1 MITND
6 AVDSTMASH
15 PDPDTDAGWP
25 VVIAYDD
32 VPAGQRTMHILDH
45 VDHAAGGTLK
55 LCPLLWR
62 FDILENPGWRA
73 EATNDTQRANL
84 LIIST
89 SSKGDLPA
97 AVQEWIRSCLS
108 QMQGHAA
115 VVVAL
120 LGPADDTDAPDSP
133 RVQFLRNA
141 AEAAGLDFFAPTP
154 HAARPPLD
162 EASSRFRKMFD
173 VLHPAAKPSPAEASS
188 RGPAR
193 PAHRILLVEDDSA
206 VRQASAMFLV
216 RAGYQVNAVEG
227 SQAAWEAL
235 QSLSYDLLITDN
247 QMPEMTGLELVRK
260 LRSAQLALPVIMA
273 SGGIDERDLIQNQW
287 LQPAKV
293 LPKPFTSAALLE
305 TVAEVLPLAA
315 RVPFRPELSFPGP
328 VDSYNRW
335 GLNE

>member
-15 PDPDTDAGWP
+15 PDPDTDAGWH

-62 FDILENPGWRA
+62 FDILEYPGWRA
-73 EATNDTQRANL
+73 EATIDTQRANL

-97 AVQEWIRSCLS
+97 AVQEWVRLCLN
-108 QMQGHAA
+108 QKQGHDA

-154 HAARPPLD
+154 HAAKPP
-162 EASSRFRKMFD
+162 
-173 VLHPAAKPSPAEASS
+173 PAEASS

-247 QMPEMTGLELVRK
+247 QMPEMSGLELVRK

-273 SGGIDERDLIQNQW
+273 SGGIDERDLTQNQW
-287 LQPAKV
+287 LQPATV

-328 VDSYNRW
+328 VDSYNHW

>member
-6 AVDSTMASH
+6 AVDSTVASH
-15 PDPDTDAGWP
+15 PDPDTDAGWH

-32 VPAGQRTMHILDH
+32 VPAGRRAMHTLDN
-45 VDHAAGGTLK
+45 VGHAAGGTLK

-62 FDILENPGWRA
+62 FDILEDPGWRT
-73 EATNDTQRANL
+73 EATIDTQRANL

-97 AVQEWIRSCLS
+97 AVKEWVRSCLS
-108 QMQGHAA
+108 QKQGHTA

-120 LGPADDTDAPDSP
+120 LGPADDTDVPDSP

-141 AEAAGLDFFAPTP
+141 AEAAGLGFFAPTP
-154 HAARPPLD
+154 HAARPP
-162 EASSRFRKMFD
+162 
-173 VLHPAAKPSPAEASS
+173 PAEALS

-193 PAHRILLVEDDSA
+193 PAHRILLVEDDNA

-247 QMPEMTGLELVRK
+247 QMPEMSGLELVRK

-273 SGGIDERDLIQNQW
+273 SGGIDERDLTQNQW

-328 VDSYNRW
+328 VDSYNHW

>member
-15 PDPDTDAGWP
+15 PDPDTDAGWH

-32 VPAGQRTMHILDH
+32 VPAGQRTMHILDR

-62 FDILENPGWRA
+62 FDILEDPGWRA
-73 EATNDTQRANL
+73 EATIDTQRANL

-97 AVQEWIRSCLS
+97 AVQEWVRSCLS
-108 QMQGHAA
+108 QKQGHAA

-154 HAARPPLD
+154 HAARPP
-162 EASSRFRKMFD
+162 
-173 VLHPAAKPSPAEASS
+173 PAEASR

-235 QSLSYDLLITDN
+235 QSRSYDLLITDN
-247 QMPEMTGLELVRK
+247 QMPEMSGLELVRK

-273 SGGIDERDLIQNQW
+273 SGGIDERDLTQNQW
-287 LQPAKV
+287 LQPATV
-293 LPKPFTSAALLE
+293 LPKPFTSAALLK

-315 RVPFRPELSFPGP
+315 RVPFRPELSFPEP
-328 VDSYNRW
+328 VDSYNHW

>member
-15 PDPDTDAGWP
+15 PDPDTDAGWH

-32 VPAGQRTMHILDH
+32 VPAGQRTMHILDR

-62 FDILENPGWRA
+62 FDILEDPGWRA
-73 EATNDTQRANL
+73 EATIDTQRANL

-89 SSKGDLPA
+89 SSKGDLSA
-97 AVQEWIRSCLS
+97 AVQEWVRSCLS
-108 QMQGHAA
+108 QKQGHAA

-154 HAARPPLD
+154 HAARPPP
-162 EASSRFRKMFD
+162 
-173 VLHPAAKPSPAEASS
+173 VEASS

-193 PAHRILLVEDDSA
+193 PAHQILLVEDDSA
-206 VRQASAMFLV
+206 VRQASAMLLV

-315 RVPFRPELSFPGP
+315 RVPFRPEFSFPGP
-328 VDSYNRW
+328 VDSYNHW

>member
-15 PDPDTDAGWP
+15 PDPDTDAGWH

-32 VPAGQRTMHILDH
+32 VPAGRRTMHILDH
-45 VDHAAGGTLK
+45 VGRAAGGTLK

-62 FDILENPGWRA
+62 FDILEDPGWRA
-73 EATNDTQRANL
+73 EATIDTQRANL

-89 SSKGDLPA
+89 SSKRDLPA
-97 AVQEWIRSCLS
+97 AVQKWVRSCLS
-108 QMQGHAA
+108 QKQGHAA

-141 AEAAGLDFFAPTP
+141 AEAAGLAFFAPTP
-154 HAARPPLD
+154 HAARLP
-162 EASSRFRKMFD
+162 
-173 VLHPAAKPSPAEASS
+173 PAEASS

-206 VRQASAMFLV
+206 VRQASAMLLV

-235 QSLSYDLLITDN
+235 QSRSYDLLITDN
-247 QMPEMTGLELVRK
+247 QMPEMSGLELVRK

-273 SGGIDERDLIQNQW
+273 SGGIDERDLTQNQW
-287 LQPAKV
+287 LQPATV

-315 RVPFRPELSFPGP
+315 RVSFRPQLSFPGP
-328 VDSYNRW
+328 VDSYNHW